1 MNERRKRALSAK
13 HLPDYREVRINNKS
27 EKRMKKVIFMTRKIE
42 RRYSFIRDKKNR
54 NDYAMLNTGISIST
68 NTMADEVLLAEKIRC
83 MGDIPYDFDVD
94 E

>member
-42 RRYSFIRDKKNR
+42 RRFSFIRDKKNR
-54 NDYAMLNTGISIST
+54 NDYAMLNTGIST

>member
-13 HLPDYREVRINNKS
+13 HLPDYREVRINTKS

-42 RRYSFIRDKKNR
+42 RRFSFVGDKKNR

-68 NTMADEVLLAEKIRC
+68 NTNTMADEVLQAEKIRC
-83 MGDIPYDFDVD
+83 MGFNVD